1 MFRNSPS
8 PYCEVDVSF
17 DSPLLALGAAKALS
31 GDERRRG
38 PLSSLISWLSAA
50 VVMVQ
55 IGIDWKEMFHNS
67 PSPDCEAD
75 VCFASPSSAL
85 VAMQARVLVAAK
97 ALSDNERRWGSLSS
111 PISGLSTTTVMGQIG
126 IDWQEMFRNSP
137 SLDREADV
145 CFASPSSALGT
156 AKVLSGDERRQG
168 PLSSLISWLLA
179 VAAMVQIVIDWKEMF
194 HNPPFPDCGA
204 DVCFASPSSAFVAT
218 QARVLVAAKA
228 LLDDKWWW
236 GSLSSPISGL
246 STTAVMGLIGI
257 DWQEM
262 FRNSASPRPRGRR
275 LLRLPLVGFGH
286 IEGVIGR
293 RAVTGSSFHPDLR
306 IIGGGDWKGIRLTP
320 IS

>member
-1 MFRNSPS
+1 
-8 PYCEVDVSF
+8 
-17 DSPLLALGAAKALS
+17 
-31 GDERRRG
+31 
-38 PLSSLISWLSAA
+38 
-50 VVMVQ
+50 MVQ

-168 PLSSLISWLLA
+168 PLSSLIS
-179 VAAMVQIVIDWKEMF
+179 
-194 HNPPFPDCGA
+194 
-204 DVCFASPSSAFVAT
+204 
-218 QARVLVAAKA
+218 
-228 LLDDKWWW
+228 
-236 GSLSSPISGL
+236 
-246 STTAVMGLIGI
+246 
-257 DWQEM
+257 
-262 FRNSASPRPRGRR
+262 
-275 LLRLPLVGFGH
+275 
-286 IEGVIGR
+286 
-293 RAVTGSSFHPDLR
+293 
-306 IIGGGDWKGIRLTP
+306 
-320 IS
+320 